1 MGDIIGREYCLNNPV
16 EIIRLFGVRVFL
28 SVLLC
33 KKKSFLEQVI
43 ASHER
48 RGIPM
53 PGFVGKSYK
62 IAAMIEYRVSRIY
75 KKMAEKFKEN
85 AEVRDFYTELQR
97 EEEEH
102 ARLMLLC
109 LYTIS
114 LKPSIHYVP
123 SIRDKAIRR
132 VTSYLRNIERS
143 IEGLTLDEALT
154 ITEEL
159 EKSEINAI
167 FDKLL
172 KQAEG
177 AESLLFLEQLKQ
189 VEGHGAAIPRKIKE
203 LKGTLAQKAG

>member
-1 MGDIIGREYCLNNPV
+1 MGEIIGREYCLHNPM
-16 EIIRLFGVRVFL
+16 EIIRLFGARVFL
-28 SVLLC
+28 GTLLNRE
-33 KKKSFLEQVI
+33 KSLLQQVI
-43 ASHER
+43 ASHSR

-53 PGFVGKSYK
+53 PGFVGKSYR

-75 KKMAEKFKEN
+75 KKLALRFRDN
-85 AEVRDFYTELQR
+85 AQVRDFYADLQR

-109 LYTIS
+109 LYTVS
-114 LKPSIHYVP
+114 LKSSVHYVP

-132 VTSYLRNIERS
+132 ITGYLRNIER
-143 IEGLTLDEALT
+143 GLGELSLDEALN

-172 KQAEG
+172 RQVDGE
-177 AESLLFLEQLKQ
+177 ESLLFLEQLKQ
-189 VEGHGAAIPRKIKE
+189 VEGHGAAIPRKIRE
-203 LKGTLAQKAG
+203 LKGMLTSGDA